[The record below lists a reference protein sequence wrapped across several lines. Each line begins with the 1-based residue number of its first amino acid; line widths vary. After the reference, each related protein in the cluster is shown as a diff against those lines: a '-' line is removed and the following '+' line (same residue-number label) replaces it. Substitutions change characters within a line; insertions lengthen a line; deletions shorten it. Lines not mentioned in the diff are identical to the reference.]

1 MTRNCGHNFMVG
13 YREINRELILKL
25 SLWLPVMISESAI
38 QTIGREKRLMILSR
52 VELCILQC
60 QFFQVK

>member
-1 MTRNCGHNFMVG
+1 MARNCGHNFMVG
-13 YREINRELILKL
+13 YREINLELILKL

-38 QTIGREKRLMILSR
+38 QTIGREKRLMILPR